1 MKNVVVVGS
10 QWGDEGKGKIVDWLS
25 SEADIIVRFQGG
37 HNAGHT
43 LVIDGVTYKL
53 RLLPSGIV
61 RKDKISVI
69 GNGVVIDPWA
79 LLDEIDEIK
88 SKGVAVS
95 EKNLIISEAATLILP
110 FHKEM
115 DEIREDAAGNSKI
128 GTTRRGIGPAYED
141 KVGRRSIRVMDL
153 VSENNLDK
161 RLDNVLMHHNAIR
174 KGLNKPI
181 FNKEKLKKDLLIL
194 APEILKFSKP
204 VWKKLD
210 EFKLQGK
217 KILFEG
223 AQGIL
228 LDVDH
233 GTYPFVT
240 SSNTV
245 ASSAATGSGC
255 GPNSINYV
263 LGITKAYTT
272 RVGEGPFPTELKD
285 EIGELLGNRGKEF
298 GTVTSRKRR
307 CGWFDGV
314 LVRQT
319 IKISGIDGIALTKL
333 DVLDELDEIKFCIGY
348 EIDGKKIDY
357 LPAAVDD
364 QNKVKPIYKTY
375 KGWKTST
382 AGCKKFDELPE
393 NAKIYIKDLEKFIET
408 RISSISTSPERN
420 DTILIEDPFGN

>member
-25 SEADIIVRFQGG
+25 SQADVVIRFQGG

-61 RKDKISVI
+61 RKNKISVI
-69 GNGVVIDPWA
+69 GNGVVVDPWA
-79 LLDEIDEIK
+79 LLEEIDEIK
-88 SKGVAVS
+88 SKGVEVS
-95 EKNLIISEAATLILP
+95 EKNLIISEAANLILP
-110 FHKEM
+110 FHREM
-115 DEIREDAAGNSKI
+115 DEIREDAAGISKI

-141 KVGRRSIRVMDL
+141 KIGRRSIRVMDL
-153 VSENNLDK
+153 VSAENLDH
-161 RLDNVLMHHNAIR
+161 RLETALLHHNAIR
-174 KGLNKPI
+174 KGLG
-181 FNKEKLKKDLLIL
+181 KEVYKKDDLKKELLKI
-194 APEILKFSKP
+194 APEILKYSKP
-204 VWKKLD
+204 VWKKIN
-210 EFKLQGK
+210 EFKSQGK

-285 EIGELLGNRGKEF
+285 KIGEELGTRGKEF

-319 IKISGIDGIALTKL
+319 IKISGIDGVALTKL
-333 DVLDELDEIKFCIGY
+333 DVLDELNEIKMCIAY
-348 EIDGKKIDY
+348 EINGKKIDY

-364 QNKVKPIYKTY
+364 QFKVRPIYKRFN
-375 KGWKTST
+375 GWKSST
-382 AGCKKFDELPE
+382 NGIKNFNDLPE
-393 NAKIYIKDLEKFIET
+393 NAKIYIKELEKFIESK
-408 RISSISTSPERN
+408 ISSISTSPERN
-420 DTILIEDPFGN
+420 DTILIEDPFKI

>member
-1 MKNVVVVGS
+1 MKNVAVVGS

-25 SEADIIVRFQGG
+25 EQADVVIRFQGG

-61 RKDKISVI
+61 RKNKISII
-69 GNGVVIDPWA
+69 GNGVVVDPWA
-79 LLDEIDEIK
+79 LLDEIREIK
-88 SKGVAVS
+88 EKGVNVS
-95 EKNLIISEAATLILP
+95 PENFMISEAANLILP
-110 FHKEM
+110 FHREM
-115 DEIREDAAGNSKI
+115 DEIREDAAGKGKI

-153 VSENNLDK
+153 RSEKNLDQ
-161 RLDNVLMHHNAIR
+161 RLETVLLHHNAIR
-174 KGLNKPI
+174 KGLGKNI
-181 FNKEKLKKDLLIL
+181 FEKNKLKTELLKI
-194 APEILKFSKP
+194 APEILKFSEP
-204 VWKKLD
+204 VWLKIDQFKKQ
-210 EFKLQGK
+210 KK

-245 ASSAATGSGC
+245 ASSAATGTGC

-272 RVGEGPFPTELKD
+272 RVGEGPFPTELNNNVG
-285 EIGELLGNRGKEF
+285 EILGTRGKEF

-333 DVLDELDEIKFCIGY
+333 DVLDELDEIKMCIQY
-348 EIDGKKIDY
+348 ELDGKKIDY
-357 LPAAVDD
+357 LPASVED
-364 QNKVKPIYKTY
+364 QLKIKPIYKSFP
-375 KGWKTST
+375 GWKTST
-382 AGCKKFDELPE
+382 NGIKNIDNLPE
-393 NAKIYIKDLEKFIET
+393 NAKNYIYALEDFIGSK
-408 RISSISTSPERN
+408 ISSISTSPERE
-420 DTILIEDPFGN
+420 DTILIENPFVN